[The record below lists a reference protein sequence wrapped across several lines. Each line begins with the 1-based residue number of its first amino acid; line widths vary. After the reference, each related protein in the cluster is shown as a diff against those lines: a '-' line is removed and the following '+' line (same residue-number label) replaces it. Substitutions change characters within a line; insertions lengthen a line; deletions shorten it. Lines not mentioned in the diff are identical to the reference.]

1 MRQATKAAV
10 ECTVTVQ
17 FVNALTTT
25 LNFPQPKLIGN
36 YRDNIVYPYVFVA
49 DEGFA
54 MKRNMLHPY
63 SRSNVFDEAKYVF
76 SYCLSRARRVI
87 ENTFG
92 MLASR
97 FRIFRRAIVV
107 HIETVVN
114 ITKRCVGLH
123 HFLIKETSGHYLAS
137 SKPDVEVLDDNCLQS
152 FLCQGLNNYP
162 QKAKNIRDKFK
173 DYFVSP

>member
-1 MRQATKAAV
+1 MRQATKAAA

-25 LNFPQPKLIGN
+25 LLNFPQPKLIGN
-36 YRDNIVYPYVFVA
+36 YRDNIIYPYVFVA

-76 SYCLSRARRVI
+76 SYRLSRARRVI

-92 MLASR
+92 MLALR
-97 FRIFRRAIVV
+97 FRIFRRAIIV
-107 HIETVVN
+107 HIETCKYN
-114 ITKRCVGLH
+114 EKMRRI
-123 HFLIKETSGHYLAS
+123 A
-137 SKPDVEVLDDNCLQS
+137 
-152 FLCQGLNNYP
+152 
-162 QKAKNIRDKFK
+162 
-173 DYFVSP
+173 